1 MPNFP
6 NSLEAGAC
14 CSESDQTAAPKR
26 RGSCRRKTPWV
37 VTKSMWSCLP
47 ASACERAKF
56 KLPDMPKCSI
66 KIPRSMSSKRY
77 LPRRR
82 TPITLCPTKREGE
95 TPKGHLK
102 GLPMC
107 KAKTRAPA
115 IRLAKLSL
123 VTSTSG
129 NSGMGT
135 LQIRGE
141 IGELALFS
149 PSPWIMMAS

>member
-1 MPNFP
+1 MRGSMPNFP
-6 NSLEAGAC
+6 KSLEAGAC

-26 RGSCRRKTPWV
+26 RGSCKRRTPCE

-47 ASACERAKF
+47 ASACVGAKF
-56 KLPDMPKCSI
+56 KLPDMPRCSI
-66 KIPRSMSSKRY
+66 KIPRSMSNKRY
-77 LPRRR
+77 LPRRL
-82 TPITLCPTKREGE
+82 TPITLCPTKRAGA

-107 KAKTRAPA
+107 MAKTRAPA

-129 NSGMGT
+129 NSGMDT
-135 LQIRGE
+135 L
-141 IGELALFS
+141 
-149 PSPWIMMAS
+149 